1 MQMSCGVCNL
11 EYDFILKQETA
22 MKENDW
28 LIKIMGFGQTKLCV
42 EIVNTIIFLFKFSI
56 SINKY

>member
-42 EIVNTIIFLFKFSI
+42 ENVNTIILLFKFSI